1 MTKRFFTML
10 MVSAAVMS
18 LVLSGCG
25 SGGGAVSSGSNTS
38 QMVQGVAASGA
49 PIVGTVTLNDNSTPP
64 RVMTTASASD
74 GSFAFNVGGLTPP
87 YTLSV
92 SWTDSS
98 GTNQLYSFANGPGTA
113 NINPFSNA
121 VFAAAAGVP
130 DIATFTGNPT
140 SAMIRAMM
148 SGLASMD
155 GALRTELS
163 PLFQRYGTSQD
174 PISDTYVANYTGIDA
189 MFDDVIITVS
199 NGMINVTNRQTGAV
213 IFTCPEGN
221 IPSGTFNN
229 ANMPGG
235 TGTIDGAALYASNC
249 SICHQTLATSTVLG
263 ATAAQIQAAIVS
275 VGSMSTLS
283 SLPALQIQAIASAL
297 SSTPSTTT
305 PPAAC
310 TYTYNVWGACQSNN
324 TQTRNVLTTS
334 PSGCIG
340 TPLTSQAC
348 VYTPPTPTACT
359 YTYNTSGPCL
369 SNNTQAITV
378 ATALPAG
385 CTGTP
390 ATSQA
395 CVYTPPTPTA
405 CTYTYN
411 TSGPC
416 LSNNTQAITVAT
428 ALPAGCTGTPA
439 TSQACVYTPPTPTAC
454 TYTYN
459 AWGACQSNST
469 QTRTVATSTPTGCT
483 GTPLLSQ
490 ACVYTPPVST
500 LTLAQ
505 VQTTCTACHGL
516 TVNTTVLASGGYT
529 ITGRTAA
536 TWLTTVNTMM
546 GHGASLAP
554 GTTAQD
560 YANFLAT
567 LP

>member
-18 LVLSGCG
+18 LILSGCG

-38 QMVQGVAASGA
+38 QTVQGVAASGA
-49 PIVGTVTLNDNSTPP
+49 PIVGTVTLNYNSTPP

-121 VFAAAAGVP
+121 VFAASAGVP
-130 DIATFTGNPT
+130 DIATFAGNPT
-140 SAMIRAMM
+140 SAMIHAMM
-148 SGLASMD
+148 SGLALTD

-174 PISDTYVANYTGIDA
+174 PVSDAYLANHTGIDA

-263 ATAAQIQAAIVS
+263 ATAAQIQAAIKS

-283 SLPALQIQAIASAL
+283 SLSALQIQAIASTL
-297 SSTPSTTT
+297 SSTPSTTTT

-334 PSGCIG
+334 PSGCTG

-359 YTYNTSGPCL
+359 YTYNTS
-369 SNNTQAITV
+369 S
-378 ATALPAG
+378 
-385 CTGTP
+385 
-390 ATSQA
+390 
-395 CVYTPPTPTA
+395 
-405 CTYTYN
+405 
-411 TSGPC
+411 PC

-490 ACVYTPPVST
+490 ACVYMPPVST

-529 ITGRTAA
+529 VTGRTAA